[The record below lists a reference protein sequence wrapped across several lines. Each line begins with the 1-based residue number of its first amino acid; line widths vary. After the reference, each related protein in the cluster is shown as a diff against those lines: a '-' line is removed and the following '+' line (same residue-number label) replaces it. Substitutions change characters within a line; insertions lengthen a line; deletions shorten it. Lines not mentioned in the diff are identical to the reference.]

1 MDASKARELREFVE
15 ACKKDPSLLADPNLA
30 FFRDYLER
38 SAASLPPPV
47 PSICVPRVHLILCL
61 SSLLSFAV
69 WEPKSPPPPPPRP
82 PPSTSPR

>member
-38 SAASLPPPV
+38 SAASPPSLLLPV
-47 PSICVPRVHLILCL
+47 PSICMPRVHLI
-61 SSLLSFAV
+61 
-69 WEPKSPPPPPPRP
+69 
-82 PPSTSPR
+82 